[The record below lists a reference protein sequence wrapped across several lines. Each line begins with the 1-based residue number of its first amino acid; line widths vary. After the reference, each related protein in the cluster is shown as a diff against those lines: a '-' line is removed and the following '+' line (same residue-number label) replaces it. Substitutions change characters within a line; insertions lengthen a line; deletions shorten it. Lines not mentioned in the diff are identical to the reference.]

1 MSEYEKEGIS
11 EENSGRVSC
20 GIVSGY
26 LSLLCHGNR
35 RPGCIEDDPGKKDG
49 KDRKAAGE
57 KGSSKQAALKA
68 LFKYTERKFGYAR
81 TVGFKAASGWGKTYA
96 LEMFQKKKGSCY
108 HFAAAYAYLAKE
120 ATGLPVRLCIGQ
132 TNGFNA
138 SRWQQH
144 AWVEIKISGKWYIYD
159 PNMDKFAADS
169 SLKYY
174 KKSRDKLYGVT
185 YKVSKRYTVK
195 Y

>member
-1 MSEYEKEGIS
+1 MKKKVSVKKTAGVFLAALCLAICLCFVTGTGAQAASKTTLEKKTEK
-11 EENSGRVSC
+11 
-20 GIVSGY
+20 IVK
-26 LSLLCHGNR
+26 LQV
-35 RPGCIEDDPGKKDG
+35 K
-49 KDRKAAGE
+49 